1 MLQSMGLQRA
11 GHSLAMSNYYC
22 LKSRKV
28 MLPALLSSLKI
39 ALAIPSLSWFHINF
53 RIPCS
58 VGSLTGIIL
67 NLQIALDSMPF

>member
-53 RIPCS
+53 RIPC
-58 VGSLTGIIL
+58 LTGIIL